1 MDDALA
7 RFRARMGEFGIAMTD
22 RSIAVDSRGTWR
34 GEVHLARGASK
45 QDYALLYG
53 PKITFT
59 DIAKVDFAGPPA
71 LVFTTFVGPRTA
83 ETLRRAG
90 VQYVDTVGNAWV
102 TFGDVLVDVRG
113 RLRTDHVPAARTAAG
128 NLFSVLRAQ
137 VICALLTWPSLWDAT
152 RREIAYAAGVSL
164 GQAHNT
170 MALLAEAGYEA
181 DQGRPEQTQ
190 LLDLWAAAFPTG
202 LAAKLTLAAFHGD
215 IEKLVSLGMMFVS
228 GEKAAEDLLR
238 PATLTLYVEQLDPR
252 LPIVNR
258 WRADGRPNIL
268 IRRKFWHSPDGD
280 KSREGLAVA
289 PWPLVYADLL
299 ASDDS
304 RVRGAATEWKD
315 RHARSA

>member
-1 MDDALA
+1 
-7 RFRARMGEFGIAMTD
+7 
-22 RSIAVDSRGTWR
+22 
-34 GEVHLARGASK
+34 
-45 QDYALLYG
+45 
-53 PKITFT
+53 
-59 DIAKVDFAGPPA
+59 
-71 LVFTTFVGPRTA
+71 
-83 ETLRRAG
+83 
-90 VQYVDTVGNAWV
+90 
-102 TFGDVLVDVRG
+102 
-113 RLRTDHVPAARTAAG
+113 
-128 NLFSVLRAQ
+128 
-137 VICALLTWPSLWDAT
+137 
-152 RREIAYAAGVSL
+152 
-164 GQAHNT
+164 

-202 LAAKLTLAAFHGD
+202 LAAKLTLAGFHGD

-258 WRADGRPNIL
+258 WRADGRPNIV

-280 KSREGLAVA
+280 ESREGLAVA